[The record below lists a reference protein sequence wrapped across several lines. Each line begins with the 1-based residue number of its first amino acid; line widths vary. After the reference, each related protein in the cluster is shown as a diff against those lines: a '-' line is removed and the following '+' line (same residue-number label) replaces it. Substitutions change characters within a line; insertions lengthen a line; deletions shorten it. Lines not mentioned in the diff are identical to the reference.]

1 MWRRVIRK
9 DLLSSIPDSLQRKLY
24 YPFLWAVYGDYRR
37 TDAASTD
44 PYLVA
49 TADGINN
56 PLRVYEPLKDE
67 PYLFLE
73 FARLV
78 ESKDEV
84 RALETWIS
92 TYGLLGLHRNEDR
105 KDYPNTQWELMQF
118 PFKELYAY
126 PELSGAG
133 ELSSIFAFSDI
144 GGQEETFD
152 AVREEAHSANRV
164 LALYEAAMSKDED
177 ELEAA
182 LMRRSKGSVA
192 DLRASARFR
201 MERSG
206 GSYLD
211 ALSNLA
217 AELVFLRVQDVL
229 ERFTYPCISIDREA
243 RVVLEPKPLFTVDQ
257 FYRSWQP
264 RNLLGALYLQA
275 FWLVTSTAELA
286 KCKYCGH
293 IISYATPLRVSGDH
307 EARKPRKD
315 KKFCDD
321 RCRQNYHYHNRIKP
335 TRKHGSG

>member
-9 DLLSSIPDSLQRKLY
+9 DLLGSTPVSLARKRY
-24 YPFLWAVYGDYRR
+24 YPFLWVVYGDYRQ
-37 TDAASTD
+37 TKATSVN

-49 TADGINN
+49 TAEGISN
-56 PLRVYEPLKDE
+56 PRRVYEPLKDE

-78 ESKDEV
+78 ESKDEE

-105 KDYPNTQWELMQF
+105 EDYPNTRWELTKF
-118 PFKELYAY
+118 SYKELYRY
-126 PELSGAG
+126 PELSGMG

-182 LMRRSKGSVA
+182 LMGRSESSIE
-192 DLRASARFR
+192 DLRTYGRFI
-201 MERSG
+201 MEEAG

-211 ALSNLA
+211 ALSFLA
-217 AELVFLRVQDVL
+217 AEGVFLTIQDVL
-229 ERFTYPCISIDREA
+229 ERFTYPCIAFDREPKA
-243 RVVLEPKPLFTVDQ
+243 VLEPRALVTVDQ

-275 FWLVTSTAELA
+275 FWLVTSTAELS
-286 KCKYCGH
+286 KCRYCNR
-293 IISYATPLRVSGDH
+293 IISYAAPLHVSGNH

-315 KKFCDD
+315 KEFCDD

-335 TRKHGSG
+335 ARKHRDG